1 MKKITFSVA
10 MLMLAL
16 GLHAQNYDE
25 IKQNVLLG
33 QYKKA
38 KEDLD
43 KKMSN
48 AKFASKPEAYILKST
63 IYSTMAAD
71 STIKDTPEGATLR
84 AESEDAFK
92 KYKEMEPS
100 MELAKD
106 PPYKNALINIYTNL
120 FNLGYKQ
127 YETKKT
133 AEAFE
138 TFKKVDQYSAILS
151 EQKLLSSPLDTNV
164 VILAAVTAES
174 SGNKDEAAKYYSRLA
189 DAKVKGENFESI
201 YRFLVTH
208 YFTKNDMA
216 NFEKYKELGRQV
228 YPNSEFF
235 TYDKTDFAVGLDNS
249 FDKKMKSLEDVLAK
263 EPGNYKANLSLGQLI
278 YDTLNPKIEGSPL
291 PSNAAELEKK
301 MVDAFNKAAESKP
314 DEALPYLVIGD
325 YYVMLQAEKVKKTDK
340 KYGELLEAG
349 RVPYEKAAA
358 VFASKSNLNASDKQQ
373 YKKAAGFLED
383 IYNYKKEQSK
393 GKPADVA
400 KYTAEAK
407 KWGDLYASIK

>member
-1 MKKITFSVA
+1 MKKITFSLM

-16 GLHAQNYDE
+16 YLHAQNYDE
-25 IKQNVLLG
+25 IKQNVLLN

-43 KKMSN
+43 KKMTN

-63 IYSTMAAD
+63 IYAAMAAD
-71 STIKDTPEGATLR
+71 SSVKDTPEGATLR
-84 AESEDAFK
+84 AESEAAFK
-92 KYKEMEPS
+92 KYREMEPG
-100 MELAKD
+100 MELTKD
-106 PPYKNALINIYTNL
+106 APYKNALINIYTNL

-127 YETKKT
+127 YEDKKP

-138 TFKKVDQYSAILS
+138 TFKKVDEYSGILS
-151 EQKLLSSPLDTNV
+151 QQKLLNTPLDTNV
-164 VILAAVTAES
+164 VILAAVSAET
-174 SGNKDEAAKYYSRLA
+174 SGNKEEAAKYYSRLA
-189 DAKVKGENFESI
+189 DAKVKGENYESI

-216 NFEKYKELGRQV
+216 NFEKYRELGRQV
-228 YPNSEFF
+228 YPESEFF

-301 MVDAFNKAAESKP
+301 MVEAFNKAAESKP

-325 YYVMLQAEKVKKTDK
+325 YYVMLQAEKLKKTDK
-340 KYGELLEAG
+340 KYGEMLEAG

-407 KWGDLYASIK
+407 KWGDLYSSIK